1 MSKQRSGKPTVQSN
15 AYLRFRQRL
24 IAGLLTMAVLATA
37 IVVWEI
43 HTAAQEREQAIARQ
57 TQHYTRAIEAQVL
70 STIEFV
76 DLSLTGFSNALKL
89 LPADHNNVNNRIAAL
104 LSSRGSSFQG
114 VYWLAF
120 IDAQGQGVAASNDLP
135 IAGTDFSQRD
145 YFQAHL
151 QNKVGN
157 KLFIGEPILSHITKS
172 RLFVISRR
180 VENAEGKFLGVIA
193 APLDAR
199 RFAEVFEKSRLGK
212 DVSISLVHMG
222 GHLIA
227 RAPQFERTFRWD
239 LRNNELF
246 KRVPQ
251 SKNGTFTTISP
262 IDHVSRVFSYAVLQ
276 DFPLIVVSGS
286 SDTAIGLAMDRHI
299 FAGVLGLTLLLGIM
313 LAGGHFALRSYAKVE
328 ERESRYRQLYVRS
341 RDTEAKLTASEQR
354 LRLIADNLPIMIAY
368 VTRDGRYSFTNRR
381 FEERFG
387 QIGQSLIGKS
397 AAQTVGQ
404 ELYQIVLPHL
414 DKAFGGQNTRYE
426 RKVLTSHGERW
437 DSVCYVPD
445 FDDKGQVVGLFSMV
459 EDITNRKKHEES
471 MKLAALMYQNSS
483 EGMLVTDEEGTILSV
498 NPAFSRISGY
508 EEREVVGRPAYQLTA
523 GLQDREF
530 FSRMR
535 QSILHTGR
543 WEGEIW
549 HQHKNGEHY
558 LVALRFDSVCD
569 ENAAAYR
576 RVALFSD
583 VTKRKASEELIW
595 KQANFDA
602 LTGLPNRRMFNE
614 RLNQELKKSQR
625 HRLSMALLFIDLDGF
640 KGVNDTLG
648 HAMGDVLL
656 QKVAQR
662 LGQCVRSSDTV
673 ARLGGDE
680 FTIILSEVHQASAV
694 LRVVRD
700 VLAGTAD
707 SFDLGKDQV
716 QISASIGITSYPDDG
731 EDAETLLKNADQAMY
746 AAKQQGRNGYHYFA
760 PAMQEGATLKHEL
773 RQALENNELRL
784 VYQPVIALASGR
796 MQKVEALLRWQ
807 HPSRGLLTPAEF
819 LAAAEHSGAIVGI
832 GDWIFRQAVLLAQRL
847 QAEYGPNFQ
856 VCVNKS
862 ALQFRSEDCNV
873 ESWLAFLRQRQVDA
887 RSIVIE
893 VTEKL
898 LMDANSQTT
907 GKLKRLQEAG
917 MQLALD
923 DFGTGYCSVSFLRRF
938 QIDYLKI
945 DPAFIANLDDGIHG
959 QELCRAIIAMAHTL
973 GIQVIAEGI
982 EHPGQ
987 LAILKAAGSDFGQ
1000 GNLLSEPVSE
1010 DKLEKIS
1017 LVC

>member
-1 MSKQRSGKPTVQSN
+1 MSKQHPGKPAVLSN

-24 IAGLLTMAVLATA
+24 IAGLLTMALLATA

-76 DLSLTGFSNALKL
+76 DLSLTGFSNAIKL
-89 LPADHNNVNNRIAAL
+89 MPASQTNLNTSIAAL
-104 LSSRGSSFQG
+104 LSARGSSFQG

-120 IDAQGQGVAASNDLP
+120 IDAQGKGIAASNDLP
-135 IAGTDFSQRD
+135 ISGIDFSQRD

-151 QNKVGN
+151 QNKLGN
-157 KLFIGEPILSHITKS
+157 KLFIGEPMLSHITKT

-180 VENAEGKFLGVIA
+180 VESVDGKFLGVIA

-239 LRNNELF
+239 LRNNLLF
-246 KRVPQ
+246 KRVAE
-251 SKNGTFTTISP
+251 SKTGTFNTISP

-286 SDTAIGLAMDRHI
+286 SDTAIGLAMDRHL

-328 ERESRYRQLYVRS
+328 ERENRYRQLYVRS
-341 RDTEAKLTASEQR
+341 RETEAKLTASEQR

-387 QIGQSLIGKS
+387 QVGQSLIGKS

-404 ELYQIVLPHL
+404 ELYNIVQPYL
-414 DKAFGGQNTRYE
+414 DQAFSGHTTRYE
-426 RKVLTSHGERW
+426 RKVLTAHGERW
-437 DSVCYVPD
+437 DAVCYVPD

-459 EDITNRKKHEES
+459 EDVTGRKKQEET

-508 EEREVVGRPAYQLTA
+508 EEQEVIGRPAYQLTA
-523 GLQDREF
+523 GLQDQEF

-558 LVALRFDSVCD
+558 LVALRFDSVRD
-569 ENAAAYR
+569 ENGLAYR

-583 VTKRKASEELIW
+583 ITRKKASEELIW
-595 KQANFDA
+595 RQANFDA

-614 RLNQELKKSQR
+614 RLRQELKKTQR
-625 HRLSMALLFIDLDGF
+625 SHLAMALLFIDLDGF

-656 QKVAQR
+656 EQVAER
-662 LGQCVRSSDTV
+662 LSRCVRSSDTV

-680 FTIILSEVHQASAV
+680 FTIIVGEVHQAADV
-694 LRVVRD
+694 LRVVHD
-700 VLAGTAD
+700 VLAALAEPC
-707 SFDLGKDQV
+707 DLGKDQV

-746 AAKQQGRNGYHYFA
+746 AAKQHGRNGFHYFA
-760 PAMQEGATLKHEL
+760 PALQQGATLKHEL
-773 RQALENNELRL
+773 RQALENNELRV
-784 VYQPVIALASGR
+784 VYQPVIELASGR
-796 MQKVEALLRWQ
+796 MLKAEALLRWQ
-807 HPSRGLLTPAEF
+807 HPTRGLLTPVEF
-819 LAAAEHSGAIVGI
+819 LATAEHSGSIVGI
-832 GDWIFRQAVLLAQRL
+832 GDWIFRQAVLLAQRMQL
-847 QAEYGPNFQ
+847 EYGADFQ

-873 ESWLAFLRQRQVDA
+873 DDWLEFLRQRQVA
-887 RSIVIE
+887 PRSIVIE

-898 LMDANSQTT
+898 LMDANRQTAR
-907 GKLKRLQEAG
+907 KLKRLQEAG

-923 DFGTGYCSVSFLRRF
+923 DFGAGYCSVSFLRRF

-945 DPAFIANLDDGIHG
+945 DPAFIANLDEGIHG
-959 QELCRAIIAMAHTL
+959 QALCKAIIAMAHTL

-982 EHPGQ
+982 ENPAQ
-987 LAILKAAGSDFGQ
+987 LEILKASGSDFGQ
-1000 GNLLSEPVSE
+1000 GYLLSDPVPAE
-1010 DKLEKIS
+1010 KLEKMAV
-1017 LVC
+1017 VC